1 MASGSFDFA
10 PLLRPGLPPPAA
22 KWTGFCKYN
31 FTGGHND
38 ADIVP
43 VDRLVAAATAVLA
56 REGRTLA
63 TYGLNSGPLGY
74 RPLSE
79 FLAAKLKRHAG
90 ISCAADEILLTSGS
104 LQALD
109 LVNGVLLA
117 RGDTVLIEQDSYQ
130 GSLNR
135 LIRLGVNMVG
145 IPLDQEGMRIDA
157 VAAALDD
164 LKRRGGCRS
173 STACRSSR
181 TSATRT

>member
-1 MASGSFDFA
+1 MASGSFDFT

-63 TYGLNSGPLGY
+63 TYGLSSGPLGY
-74 RPLSE
+74 RPLRE

-117 RGDTVLIEQDSYQ
+117 RGDTVLIEQDSYLGARST
-130 GSLNR
+130 GSSDS
-135 LIRLGVNMVG
+135 G
-145 IPLDQEGMRIDA
+145 
-157 VAAALDD
+157 
-164 LKRRGGCRS
+164 
-173 STACRSSR
+173 
-181 TSATRT
+181 